1 MSDGW
6 GRIDPATVQT
16 QRQWVVRIGTVS
28 FLVWANSPEG
38 AELSARTDCFDRK
51 TTLDYLKKQRIY
63 RTGPA
68 HVHAATVDDIGIFET
83 RGAVDA

>member
-1 MSDGW
+1 MSGW
-6 GRIDPATVQT
+6 GRIDPATVKT

-38 AELSARTDCFDRK
+38 AELRARTDCFDRN
-51 TTLDYLKKQRIY
+51 TTREYLQEQRVY

-68 HVHAATVDDIGIFET
+68 HVHEATEDDIRIFET